1 MISLIFRRTTSVF
14 RAETQGPKAIIRASF
29 SRAEP
34 QRNFTSSTVILAA
47 MSSGQQNTVP
57 RRAVGKKFV
66 IACDGEFHLISRFLK
81 RDADS
86 SKELGW

>member
-1 MISLIFRRTTSVF
+1 MISLIFRRTKSAF
-14 RAETQGPKAIIRASF
+14 RAETLGPKAVIRASF

-34 QRNFTSSTVILAA
+34 RRNFTSSTVILAA
-47 MSSGQQNTVP
+47 MSSDQQNTVP
-57 RRAVGKKFV
+57 KRAVGKKFV
-66 IACDGEFHLISRFLK
+66 IACDGEFHLISRSSR

>member
-1 MISLIFRRTTSVF
+1 MISLIFRRTKSVF
-14 RAETQGPKAIIRASF
+14 RAETQVPKAVIQASF

-34 QRNFTSSTVILAA
+34 RRNFTSSTVTLAA

-57 RRAVGKKFV
+57 KRAVGKKFV
-66 IACDGEFHLISRFLK
+66 IACDGEFHLISRFSK